1 MCIDRAR
8 RILYLFWRKSSGK
21 KDESDAGGGGR
32 RAGGRN
38 YGRPSASETGIVL
51 EEDGNEGGWDDW
63 DSIEA
68 GERAAHMKDRAA
80 TAYKQSPRSRHGR
93 GAAARVEQ
101 ASSNFHDDDKDDDDD
116 DDDDNKQ
123 YNNAAAMNEATT
135 QKHKSVRTAA
145 GWIVKKRSN
154 EARGVLSKMDFSS
167 SGSKAD
173 PFQNLNM
180 AASYKQ
186 AMKVKNARS
195 APAAVDPTGRAL
207 FSAEDSTDIDGSAW
221 D

>member
-1 MCIDRAR
+1 MND
-8 RILYLFWRKSSGK
+8 
-21 KDESDAGGGGR
+21 
-32 RAGGRN
+32 
-38 YGRPSASETGIVL
+38 
-51 EEDGNEGGWDDW
+51 
-63 DSIEA
+63 
-68 GERAAHMKDRAA
+68 HAA
-80 TAYKQSPRSRHGR
+80 TSHTRSPRSRHGR
-93 GAAARVEQ
+93 GAAARLEQ
-101 ASSNFHDDDKDDDDD
+101 ASSNFHDADKDGDDDDD
-116 DDDDNKQ
+116 HHHDNNKQ

-154 EARGVLSKMDFSS
+154 EARGVLSTMDFSS